1 MKTNFK
7 SNFQAFSED
16 HSENWAT
23 VPMQHLSVS
32 VNKKLLISV
41 AIHVS
46 PEVPDLGLCKLEFM
60 I

>member
-16 HSENWAT
+16 HSKNWAT

-46 PEVPDLGLCKLEFM
+46 PAVPDLALCNF
-60 I
+60 